1 MDVRVKLL
9 NKYLLLRYWM
19 EKVFYILVTYILRRK
34 LRVEPFG
41 ANVYLMV
48 YSQQDIRGFQIQKD
62 LMSNLPVC
70 IADSHDCVLIIK
82 SKAP

>member
-1 MDVRVKLL
+1 MAKA
-9 NKYLLLRYWM
+9 K
-19 EKVFYILVTYILRRK
+19 
-34 LRVEPFG
+34 PFG